1 MAKVMRV
8 KVMFLDEVLGTNP
21 GSKDIHEKF
30 IASKGPNAETR
41 EDELAHLPESEVVAK
56 EKTVFYRVDGEPAIA
71 CYHWLGF
78 FKDTCGA
85 LRVVDGTESKKLKAY
100 KKKIDGLIKVYPD
113 FHDVTGRYIKI
124 DMAGE
129 MGDCQRPLRAQTL
142 QGERV
147 ALANSE
153 TIPKGST
160 LQFDIVL
167 LDESM
172 ESVVREWLD
181 YGIYRGM
188 GQWRSSGKGAFCWA
202 EINDDGEIIGGN
214 YSDYQ

>member
-85 LRVVDGTESKKLKAY
+85 LRMVDGTESKKLKAY

-113 FHDVTGRYIKI
+113 YHDVTGRYIKI

-167 LDESM
+167 IDPSM
-172 ESVVREWLD
+172 ESIVREWLD
-181 YGIYRGM
+181 YGVYRGM

-202 EINDDGEIIGGN
+202 EINEDGEIIGGN